1 MRRRSF
7 LALTGLAGLALTGC
21 GGAEGNEGTL
31 SFRNPL
37 RIPPVLDPR
46 PGPDG
51 VRRFALRLQEGRSE
65 LLPGRRARTWGVNG
79 AHLGPTLR
87 ARRGDRVAMSVTNTL
102 GEASTLHWHGM
113 RLPAVMDGGPHQMVE
128 PGATWSPEWT
138 VDQPAATTW
147 YHPHPHGRTA
157 VHVYRGLAG
166 MFLLDDETDGAG
178 DADGTGLPHAYGKD
192 DIPLI
197 IQDRKFTEDGELDED
212 FGGTF
217 GPLGDDVLING
228 TYDPFFRVT
237 TSRVRFRLLNG
248 SNAHVFTVGF
258 ADEREFHVVA
268 GDAGLLS
275 RPVAVRRLRISP
287 GERFEIVASFEA
299 GEDVL
304 LKGFP
309 GGDEIEDGSYDLLK
323 LTAAPRLAPS
333 APLPA
338 RLAALTPPAEGDRT
352 RTFTLYGSHIN
363 DEPMDLAR
371 IDEVVPAGA
380 CETWELDNITFS
392 HNFHIHEVVF
402 RILDIDGDRPPAH
415 LRGPKDT
422 VYVPGKTKVRVAV
435 EFGRHTDPKTPYMY
449 HCHILKHEDKG
460 MMGQFVIVP
469 PGTEDATPRRLDL
482 SGHTGH
488 H

>member
-7 LALTGLAGLALTGC
+7 VALTGLAGLAPAGC
-21 GGAEGNEGTL
+21 AAGAEGNEGTL

-37 RIPPVLDPR
+37 RIPPVLDPE

-51 VRRFALRLQEGRSE
+51 VKRFALRLREGRTE
-65 LLPGRRARTWGVNG
+65 LLPGKPARTWGING
-79 AHLGPTLR
+79 DHLGPTLR
-87 ARRGDRVAMSVTNTL
+87 ARRGDRVAMTVTNAL

-113 RLPAVMDGGPHQMVE
+113 RLPAAMDGGPHQMVE

-166 MFLLDDETDGAG
+166 MFLLDDDSDT
-178 DADGTGLPHAYGKD
+178 TGLPGAYGKD

-197 IQDRKFTEDGELDED
+197 IQDRKFTEAGELDED

-217 GPLGDDVLING
+217 GLLGDDILING
-228 TYDPFFRVT
+228 TYDPYFRVT
-237 TSRVRFRLLNG
+237 TGRVRFRILNG
-248 SNAHVFTVGF
+248 SNAHAFTVGF
-258 ADEREFHVVA
+258 ADDREFHIVA
-268 GDAGLLS
+268 SDAGLLS
-275 RPVAVRRLRISP
+275 RPVAARRIRISP
-287 GERFEIVASFEA
+287 GERFEIVASFEP
-299 GEDVL
+299 GEHVL
-304 LKGFP
+304 LEGFP
-309 GGDEIEDGSYDLLK
+309 GGNEIEGGAYDLLK

-333 APLPA
+333 PALPA
-338 RLAALTPPAEGDRT
+338 RLAALAPPVEGERT
-352 RTFTLYGSHIN
+352 RTFKLYGSHIN
-363 DEPMDLAR
+363 GKPMDMAR

-380 CETWELDNITFS
+380 REVWELDNIAFS

-402 RILDIDGDRPPAH
+402 RILDIDGDQPPEH

-460 MMGQFVIVP
+460 MMGQFVLVP
-469 PGTEDATPRRLDL
+469 PGTENTTPRRLDL
-482 SGHTGH
+482 SHHAGH

>member
-7 LALTGLAGLALTGC
+7 LALTGLAGLALAGC
-21 GGAEGNEGTL
+21 AGAEGNEGTL
-31 SFRNPL
+31 AFRNPL
-37 RIPPVLDPR
+37 RIPPVLDPK

-51 VRRFALRLQEGRSE
+51 VKRFALRLREGRTE
-65 LLPGRRARTWGVNG
+65 LLPGKPARTWGING
-79 AHLGPTLR
+79 DHLGPTLR
-87 ARRGDRVAMSVTNTL
+87 ARRGDRVAMSVTNAL
-102 GEASTLHWHGM
+102 AEASTLHWHGM
-113 RLPAVMDGGPHQMVE
+113 RLPAAMDGGPHQMVE

-166 MFLLDDETDGAG
+166 MFLLDDEVG
-178 DADGTGLPHAYGKD
+178 DAAGLPRTYGTD

-197 IQDRKFTEDGELDED
+197 IQDRKFTEAGELDED

-217 GPLGDDVLING
+217 GLLGDDVLING
-228 TYDPFFRVT
+228 TYDPYFRVT
-237 TSRVRFRLLNG
+237 TSRVRFRMLNG
-248 SNAHVFTVGF
+248 SNAHVFIVGF
-258 ADEREFHVVA
+258 ADDREFHVVA
-268 GDAGLLS
+268 SDAGLLS

-287 GERFEIVASFEA
+287 GERFEIVASFEP
-299 GEDVL
+299 GEQVL
-304 LKGFP
+304 LKSFP
-309 GGDEIEDGSYDLLK
+309 GADEIEDGGYDLLK

-333 APLPA
+333 ASLPA
-338 RLAALTPPAEGDRT
+338 RLAALAPPAVGERT
-352 RTFTLYGSHIN
+352 RTFKLYGSHIN
-363 DEPMDLAR
+363 GEPMDMAR

-380 CETWELDNITFS
+380 REVWELDNITFS

-402 RILDIDGDRPPAH
+402 RILDIDGDQPPGH

-422 VYVPGKTKVRVAV
+422 VYVPGKTKVRMAV

-460 MMGQFVIVP
+460 MMGQFVLVP
-469 PGTEDATPRRLDL
+469 PGTEDTTPRRLDL
-482 SGHTGH
+482 SRHAGH